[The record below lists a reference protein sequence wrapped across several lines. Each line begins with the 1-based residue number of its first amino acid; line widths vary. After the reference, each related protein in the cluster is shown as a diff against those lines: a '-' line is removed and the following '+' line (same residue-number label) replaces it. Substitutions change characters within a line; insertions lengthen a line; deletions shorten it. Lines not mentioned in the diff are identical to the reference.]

1 MAWREGLTAYLQGR
15 LPSADEVRI
24 VRLASMPAGASNDTV
39 GLDLSVRCD
48 GHEFEVPA
56 LAQFSRFK
64 LYRH

>member
-1 MAWREGLTAYLQGR
+1 MAWRENLTAYFGAR
-15 LPSADEVRI
+15 LPSADDVRI
-24 VRLASMPAGASNDTV
+24 ERLTNMPAGASNDTV